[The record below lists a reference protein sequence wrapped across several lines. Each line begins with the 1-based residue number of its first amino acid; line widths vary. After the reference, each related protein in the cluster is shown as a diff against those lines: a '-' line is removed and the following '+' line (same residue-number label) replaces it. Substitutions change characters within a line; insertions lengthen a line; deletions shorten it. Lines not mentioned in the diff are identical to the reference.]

1 MKPQLCIRPQSR
13 LSLLK
18 ILYSADSIKSMTKH
32 DLQMEHRTNVNNNM
46 RICKVISAKEVSLE
60 QGRTWRKY
68 GTSFSKRNSN

>member
-1 MKPQLCIRPQSR
+1 
-13 LSLLK
+13 
-18 ILYSADSIKSMTKH
+18 MTKH